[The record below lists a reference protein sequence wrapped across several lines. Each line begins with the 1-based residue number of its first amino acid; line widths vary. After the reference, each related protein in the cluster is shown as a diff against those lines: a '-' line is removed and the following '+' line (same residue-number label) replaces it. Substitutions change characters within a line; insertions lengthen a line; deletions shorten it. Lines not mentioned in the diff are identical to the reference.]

1 MSVEVETFAD
11 QAKES
16 AEKSPTSLLQRWVIR
31 VFLGVSTLTFLVVGV
46 VLLVIGGKWVADI
59 DKVLQGIVLLVIFV
73 IFAIVW
79 SSLAC
84 CCGHKWVC
92 SKD

>member
-46 VLLVIGGKWVADI
+46 VLLVIGGKSVADI

>member
-16 AEKSPTSLLQRWVIR
+16 AEKSPTTLLQRWIVR
-31 VFLGVSTLTFLVVGV
+31 GFLGLSTLIFLAAGV
-46 VLLVIGGKWVADI
+46 ALLVIGSMSLADI